1 MDMEN
6 LKLCESDYRF
16 MMVVWDSEPVSSGQL
31 VALCAQKLGWKKP
44 TTYTVLRKL
53 SERGLV
59 KNEDTIVT
67 SLVPRQQ
74 VQAFESER
82 FVERAFEGSL
92 PQFLVS
98 FLGGKTISEQ
108 EAEQIKRLIDAHKE
122 E

>member
-1 MDMEN
+1 MEP

-16 MMVVWDSEPVSSGQL
+16 MLVVWENEPVASGKL
-31 VALCAQKLGWKKP
+31 VTLCAGRLGWKKP

-53 SERGLV
+53 CERGFLR
-59 KNEDTIVT
+59 NEDSVV
-67 SLVPRQQ
+67 SALVPKER

-98 FLGGKTISEQ
+98 FLGGRTISEQ
-108 EAEQIKRLIDAHKE
+108 EAEELKRLIDAHKE
-122 E
+122 G